1 MICFPN
7 AKINLGLR
15 ITERRPDGFHNL
27 ETVFY
32 PVPVRDALEIVP
44 LNDSVDYRL
53 KVSGQMPDTDQDK
66 NLVTKAFRLLQTNY
80 SLKPCETYLYKAIP
94 SGAGLGGGS
103 SDAAFMLKILSEE
116 NELNL
121 SDEELEKLASE
132 LGSDCPFFIK
142 NKPVLA
148 RGTGN
153 IFKDISLTINGLYM
167 VIIKPDVHVSTA
179 EAYSYIRPE
188 KPEYQLDELLKEP
201 VGSWKDFVFND
212 FEKGVFEKHPI
223 IGTIKSF
230 LYEKG
235 AVFALMTGSGSAV
248 FGLFEKPVDFKADF
262 RDCFYWSGII

>member
-53 KVSGQMPDTDQDK
+53 NVSGQMPDNDQDK
-66 NLVTKAFRLLQTNY
+66 NLVTKAFRLLQTKY
-80 SLKPCETYLYKAIP
+80 SIKPCDTYLYKAIP

-121 SDEELEKLASE
+121 SEEELEKMASL

-142 NKPVLA
+142 NQPVLA

-153 IFKDISLTINGLYM
+153 IFKDISLTINSLYL
-167 VIIKPDVHVSTA
+167 VIVKPNVHVSTA
-179 EAYSYIRPE
+179 EAYSYV
-188 KPEYQLDELLKEP
+188 KPEQTGILLDEILKEP
-201 VGSWKDFVFND
+201 VSFWKGFVFND
-212 FEKGVFEKHPI
+212 FEEGVFEKHPV
-223 IGTIKSF
+223 IGKIKSF

-235 AVFALMTGSGSAV
+235 AIFALMTGSGSAV
-248 FGLFEKPVDFKADF
+248 YGLFEKPVDFKKDF
-262 RDCFYWSGII
+262 RDCFYWSGIL

>member
-32 PVPVRDALEIVP
+32 PVPVRDALEIIP

-53 KVSGQMPDTDQDK
+53 KVSGQMPDNDQDK
-66 NLVTKAFRLLQTNY
+66 NLVSKAFRLLQNKF
-80 SLKPCETYLYKAIP
+80 SLKPCDAYLYKAIP

-116 NELNL
+116 NGLNL
-121 SDEELEKLASE
+121 SDEELENMASL

-142 NKPVLA
+142 NRPVFA
-148 RGTGN
+148 KGTGN

-167 VIIKPDVHVSTA
+167 VLIKPDVHVSTA
-179 EAYSYIRPE
+179 EAYSLIRPE
-188 KPEYQLDELLKEP
+188 KTEILLDELLMEP
-201 VGSWKDFVFND
+201 VCFWKNFIFND
-212 FEKGVFEKHPI
+212 FEKGVFEKHPVV
-223 IGTIKSF
+223 GKIKSY

-235 AVFALMTGSGSAV
+235 AIFALMTGSGSAV
-248 FGLFEKPVDFKADF
+248 YGFFEKPVDFKADF
-262 RDCFYWSGII
+262 RDCFYWSGIL